1 VSVRFASVPELG
13 RVAFGP
19 MLESERGLVL
29 HSFVHG
35 YVDAL
40 GHGAK
45 SGSPH
50 RHAYLASFGHEAE
63 RLLDA
68 GADVIVARDS
78 ECDARAYG
86 WVMFD
91 APRDAVHWVSV
102 KQDFRR
108 LQLGSLLLQ
117 AAFPHGAS
125 WYTLRSRFDQKAEAL
140 GMRYRV
146 PIRLVHSP
154 RRRSA

>member
-1 VSVRFASVPELG
+1 MIVRYANVPELG
-13 RVAFGP
+13 QVEFGP
-19 MLESERGLVL
+19 MLDIERGFVL

-40 GHGAK
+40 GHSSR

-50 RHAYLASFGHEAE
+50 RHAYLVSFGREAE
-63 RLLDA
+63 RLLDT
-68 GADVIVARDS
+68 GADVIVARDA
-78 ECDARAYG
+78 ECEKRARAYG

-91 APRDAVHWVSV
+91 AAEDAVHWVSV
-102 KQDFRR
+102 KQDFRK

-125 WYTLRSRFDQKAEAL
+125 WYTLRSRFDRKAEAL

-146 PIRLVHSP
+146 PSR